1 MSLKFDKWIDTLIEE
16 KGYDT
21 EHRFEIEGESGINSI
36 PLGCVV
42 DTIKQTTANEQT
54 AIKNMLVKIDFKN
67 GDCLDYFRHLAWAI
81 AL

>member
-1 MSLKFDKWIDTLIEE
+1 MTFDKWLDTLIEE

-21 EHRFEIEGESGINSI
+21 EHRFEVQGESGSNSI
-36 PLGCVV
+36 PLGCVAEAM
-42 DTIKQTTANEQT
+42 KTAPATEQK